1 MGFFQPTDR
10 CLKKIDNSGRISAW
24 KSGGLSDESIK
35 TIAATNNNPSPA
47 LNYNNAKIRVKFDE
61 CYFKQDKFI
70 IFIYSI

>member
-35 TIAATNNNPSPA
+35 TIAATNNA
-47 LNYNNAKIRVKFDE
+47 NYNNAKIRVKFDE